1 MVRIAIYV
9 LRSLKFAREAVRIVI
24 SVFRSLNLISGAVR
38 ITIHFCC
45 DTH

>member
-1 MVRIAIYV
+1 MALIAIYV
-9 LRSLKFAREAVRIVI
+9 LSSLKFARKAVRIAI

>member
-24 SVFRSLNLISGAVR
+24 SVFRSLNFISGAVR
-38 ITIHFCC
+38 IIIHFCC